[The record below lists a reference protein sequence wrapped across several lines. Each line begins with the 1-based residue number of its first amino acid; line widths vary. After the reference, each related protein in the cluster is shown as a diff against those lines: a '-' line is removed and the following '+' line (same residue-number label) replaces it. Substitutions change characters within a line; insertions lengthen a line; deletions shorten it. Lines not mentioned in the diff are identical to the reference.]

1 MSLVR
6 PGAAMST
13 VDRTRLDTQYR
24 AAQAQKRYS
33 SPTSAPKRLSAPVST
48 EIKKP
53 NLLAQVYNALLS
65 IPTPAPA
72 GVGVPSRA
80 NNPLAQT
87 VEPVRVAARRAVGD
101 ITAIPGVGKPSASP
115 TATDI
120 KQGNY
125 VGPIMDYANL
135 ALAVAPVAAKGLRKP
150 QSAVAKQVPDETV
163 VSAIG
168 NTTKERLPS
177 NRITRSDDIK
187 MVDFGNNIEEPL
199 GSIDIRSYNPN
210 TNEMNGVVSLHFNQ
224 GQPALLSSMY
234 AKSPTATTQLIS
246 AARRIAKELLPNM
259 EYPVNPSSSLSPHS
273 YVFVKRLMDAGLI
286 DPNFAL
292 PAPQF
297 LNSMSLRNI
306 DELLEGWKASAG
318 SETVINPLY
327 YLDDYQSLRAALA
340 NAQRNRTQRPISARQ
355 LEQRAREN
363 QELPTIDWQS
373 LGLPF

>member
-1 MSLVR
+1 
-6 PGAAMST
+6 
-13 VDRTRLDTQYR
+13 
-24 AAQAQKRYS
+24 
-33 SPTSAPKRLSAPVST
+33 
-48 EIKKP
+48 
-53 NLLAQVYNALLS
+53 
-65 IPTPAPA
+65 
-72 GVGVPSRA
+72 
-80 NNPLAQT
+80 LAQT
-87 VEPVRVAARRAVGD
+87 VEPIRVAGRRAAGD

-125 VGPIMDYANL
+125 LGPGLDYLNL
-135 ALAVAPVAAKGLRKP
+135 ALTAVPAAKGAAKGLTKP
-150 QSAVAKQVPDETV
+150 QSALAKQIPDETV
-163 VSAIG
+163 VPAIR

-234 AKSPTATTQLIS
+234 AKSPTATTQLI
-246 AARRIAKELLPNM
+246 ATAQRIAKELLPNM
-259 EYPVNPSSSLSPHS
+259 QYPVNPSSSLSPHS

-306 DELLEGWKASAG
+306 DELLEGWKASTG

-327 YLDDYQSLRAALA
+327 YQDDYRNVRTALA
-340 NAQRNRTQRPISARQ
+340 NAQRNRIQRPMSARQ
-355 LEQRAREN
+355 LEQQIRGN
-363 QELPTIDWQS
+363 QELPTIDWES